1 MTGPNDVSTLRLE
14 LKKVLDKIESDT
26 AYRQRLLDDPRE
38 ALAAVMDT
46 NQKGAPDLLTHLN
59 APNKPTPCK
68 GKVTC
73 LITCLFTCGP
83 VYKTCGGSNKKI
95 TEE

>member
-1 MTGPNDVSTLRLE
+1 MTDPNEVSTLRLE
-14 LKKVLDKIESDT
+14 LKKVLDKIESDS

-46 NQKGAPDLLTHLN
+46 KRKGAPDPLMHLD
-59 APNKPTPCK
+59 ALDKPNPCK

-83 VYKTCGGSNKKI
+83 VYKTCAGSNKKI